1 MMLRRLHVFALAAL
15 LCACSKKSE
24 DAPKAPSQAS
34 TATKPSEGK
43 PVVVGLV
50 IDVGGRGDHSFN
62 DASLRGLELW
72 AAGKKYEG
80 GRYVD
85 APAGEV
91 RQSISSDLAA
101 LAPEVKPLPVQ
112 PLVLQSKAQEDY
124 APNLQLLVEQGAKLT
139 IGNGY
144 LLANAVRDVAT
155 ENPDAKFLLIDSQ
168 LLDAQGKPK
177 SLANVRT
184 VLFKE
189 QEGSFL
195 VGALAGLVTKT
206 NKVGF
211 VGGIEVPLIKRF
223 DVGYRAGVR
232 TTNPKAADALM
243 AVYTGSFNSVSAGK
257 EVAQDLIAKGA
268 DVIFHAAGTDGLG
281 VIQAVKEARA
291 AGKTVFAIGVDSDQ
305 SHLAPDAILTSMV
318 KHSDLAVYQAA
329 KDLVEGKLTAGEQ
342 VLGLK
347 ENGVGMAD
355 VRVEFPGKAE
365 ALQKVEALRQ
375 QILAG
380 KISVPGTQ
388 AELSSFQVA
397 QP

>member
-1 MMLRRLHVFALAAL
+1 MLRRFHVLALAAL
-15 LCACSKKSE
+15 LCACSKQSD
-24 DAPKAPSQAS
+24 DAKKAVAQAVPG
-34 TATKPSEGK
+34 TKPDDSK
-43 PVVVGLV
+43 PLVVGLV

-72 AAGKKYEG
+72 AAHKRYEG
-80 GRYVD
+80 GRYVH
-85 APAGEV
+85 APAAMVQE
-91 RQSISSDLAA
+91 SISSDLAA
-101 LAPEVKPLPVQ
+101 LAPQVKPLNIQ

-177 SLANVRT
+177 SLPNVRT

-329 KDLVEGKLTAGEQ
+329 KDLVDGKLTAGEQ

-365 ALQKVEALRQ
+365 ALQKVESLRQ

-388 AELSSFQVA
+388 AELASFKVA

>member
-1 MMLRRLHVFALAAL
+1 MLRRLHVLALAAL

-34 TATKPSEGK
+34 TATKPPEGK
-43 PVVVGLV
+43 PLVVGLV

-62 DASLRGLELW
+62 DAALRGLELW
-72 AAGKKYEG
+72 AAGKQYEG

-91 RQSISSDLAA
+91 RQSISSDLASI
-101 LAPEVKPLPVQ
+101 APEVKTLPVQ

-155 ENPDAKFLLIDSQ
+155 ENPEARFLLIDSQ

-177 SLANVRT
+177 SLPNVRT

-232 TTNPKAADALM
+232 TTNAKAADALM
-243 AVYTGSFNSVSAGK
+243 GVYTGSFNSVSAGK

-291 AGKTVFAIGVDSDQ
+291 AGKTVYAIGVDSDQ

-329 KDLVEGKLTAGEQ
+329 KDLVEGKLTPGEQ

-380 KISVPGTQ
+380 KIVVPGTQ

-397 QP
+397 RP

>member
-1 MMLRRLHVFALAAL
+1 MLRRFQVLALAAL
-15 LCACSKKSE
+15 LCACSKKKE
-24 DAPKAPSQAS
+24 EPAPGTTAQAASPSAPAEK
-34 TATKPSEGK
+34 KPL
-43 PVVVGLV
+43 PVGLV

-62 DASLRGLELW
+62 DAALRGLELW
-72 AAGKKYEG
+72 AAGKRYEG

-85 APAGEV
+85 APAEEV

-101 LAPEVKPLPVQ
+101 VAPDLKPLPIQ

-124 APNLQLLVEQGAKLT
+124 APNLQLLVDQGAKLT

-155 ENPDAKFLLIDSQ
+155 ENPQALFLLIDS
-168 LLDAQGKPK
+168 LVLDAQGKPK
-177 SLANVRT
+177 QLPNVRT

-206 NKVGF
+206 GKVGF

-223 DVGYRAGVR
+223 EVGYRAGVK
-232 TTNPKAADALM
+232 TTNPKAAESLM
-243 AVYTGSFNSVSAGK
+243 GVYTGSFNNVGAGK
-257 EVAQDLIAKGA
+257 QVAQDLIAKGA
-268 DVIFHAAGTDGLG
+268 DVVFHAAGADGLG

-291 AGKTVFAIGVDSDQ
+291 AGKVVYAIGCDSDQ

-318 KHSDLAVYQAA
+318 KHTDLAVYQAS
-329 KDLVEGKLTAGEQ
+329 KDLVEGKLGAGEQ

-355 VRVEFPGKAE
+355 VRVELPAKAE
-365 ALQKVEALRQ
+365 TLQKVEALRQ
-375 QILAG
+375 RIVAG
-380 KISVPGTQ
+380 QLTVPGTST
-388 AELSSFQVA
+388 ELASFQA
-397 QP
+397 GAP